1 MEAPGDDA
9 PRSAL
14 DARHRRRRH
23 VALVV
28 SMGAVLRIAWAIF
41 AVRPLAYLFGGDP
54 NSYVRYAR
62 SLANGD
68 GYPSLVYDGPGAFHP
83 PGWSLIL
90 SVWYVATDALHV
102 PGDDFDHAAVLTV
115 VFGTATVLLV
125 YLVARRVFDHG
136 IAITAAAVFALWP
149 NVVFYTGVP
158 ALETAFMFF
167 WMLACWL
174 VLRCGWPAT
183 PLTITRALPAGAAL
197 GVSMLIRPFSMV
209 LVPALFV
216 AVLVGH
222 SGWRRAARDA
232 CLVGVI
238 GVALVLPWT
247 VRNAIQLDG
256 FVPVSTN
263 MGETFCLGHHPGA
276 SGGFVD
282 VPDYCTHP
290 YEILHEPTDDI
301 ARNRVGFEQGL
312 RFALR
317 HPGTEVRLLAKKA
330 WYIARDDHDALD
342 AVESNGADPFI
353 DERARDLL
361 RWVADIAYYLIV
373 LATAVGVGQFVRGR
387 DARRWLVL
395 LTAVGLLA
403 FPLGLYGLARFK
415 LPLAPFLAIAA
426 GAGAVRLWR
435 MSKGRSARLTPATT
449 PAIDPSAT
457 TPVTPA

>member
-1 MEAPGDDA
+1 M
-9 PRSAL
+9 R
-14 DARHRRRRH
+14 
-23 VALVV
+23 V
-28 SMGAVLRIAWAIF
+28 AWAMF

-62 SLANGD
+62 SLADGD

-90 SVWYVATDALHV
+90 SAWFVVTDALHL

-115 VFGTATVLLV
+115 AFGTATVGLV
-125 YLVARRVFDHG
+125 YLVGRHLFDHRS
-136 IAITAAAVFALWP
+136 AIAAALVFAIWP
-149 NVVFYTGVP
+149 NVVLYTGVP

-167 WMLACWL
+167 WMLSAWL
-174 VLRCGWPAT
+174 VLRTGWPAA
-183 PLTITRALPAGAAL
+183 PLTVPRGIAAGVAL
-197 GVSMLIRPFSMV
+197 GASMLIRPFSMA
-209 LVPALFV
+209 LVPAMFV
-216 AVLVGH
+216 ALLVGRA
-222 SGWRRAARDA
+222 GWRRAARDTL
-232 CLVGVI
+232 LVGV
-238 GVALVLPWT
+238 VALGVIVPWT

-290 YEILHEPTDDI
+290 YEILRRPADDI

-312 RFALR
+312 RFAF
-317 HPGTEVRLLAKKA
+317 HNPATEVRLFAKKA
-330 WYIARDDHDALD
+330 WYIGRDDHDALD

-353 DERARDLL
+353 DRRARDAL
-361 RWVADIAYYLIV
+361 RWTADIAYYLIV
-373 LATAVGVGQFVRGR
+373 LAAAAGLGRFARGR

-395 LTAVGLLA
+395 LTAAGLLV

-415 LPLAPFLAIAA
+415 VPLAPFVAIAA
-426 GAGAVRLWR
+426 GAGIAHIGQRR
-435 MSKGRSARLTPATT
+435 SMRRSARLVAGASSTRAARLT
-449 PAIDPSAT
+449 SG
-457 TPVTPA
+457 